1 MNSLGGEGAQDA
13 PHPCWL
19 QIASCVQIV
28 RALARGSA
36 YREIHVAQP
45 SVAVRV
51 LLARAAKSTDGAC
64 RWRHRGQHQHR
75 GNQRLAVSTHGRH
88 AWCVRWI
95 VQRLWTNN
103 FTTRVQITWAFRN
116 SDSKLLITFKPKEIK
131 RRTLLVPADFWNL
144 GPWITRPSSAVIC
157 RYIGNPLGGA
167 ARNKILFQYKL

>member
-75 GNQRLAVSTHGRH
+75 GNQRRAVSAPCCATM
-88 AWCVRWI
+88 V
-95 VQRLWTNN
+95 
-103 FTTRVQITWAFRN
+103 
-116 SDSKLLITFKPKEIK
+116 
-131 RRTLLVPADFWNL
+131 
-144 GPWITRPSSAVIC
+144 TRPERISGCRHDRADYAVLRDEIAE
-157 RYIGNPLGGA
+157 RLADRLEDTLRKFPVTE
-167 ARNKILFQYKL
+167 ILRSECPSERKVTT